1 MRRLAATVSL
11 FAFLSGCAAL
21 RIDDADPA
29 AVKVGKGVARVPLAV
44 TTLGMSEFV
53 YARDRAMA
61 RWIGKPADRLVSTL
75 GPPDRVVQDH
85 AGGYTMM
92 YSRDRV
98 VVNPGH
104 LMGMMTIPPQKTE
117 WTASRTFRVSADGI
131 ITRASWSGL

>member
-1 MRRLAATVSL
+1 MRRFAAAVSVLAL
-11 FAFLSGCAAL
+11 LSGCAAL
-21 RIDDADPA
+21 RIDDADPP

-44 TTLGMSEFV
+44 TTLGMTELV

-75 GPPDRVVQDH
+75 GPPDRVVKDD
-85 AGGYTMM
+85 AGGYTLM

-104 LMGMMTIPPQKTE
+104 LMGVMAVPPQKTE

-131 ITRASWSGL
+131 ITQSSWSGL